1 MYTSHYPLPSWRLW
15 KNCENCSMELFC
27 PELVD
32 IDVESQKSLNVE
44 QDSCMWTTGVK
55 VCIGVIAI
63 ELLRITLALFQNFE
77 SRCASKTFLPEERF
91 LCACIELCKNVQ
103 RCLWNQFV
111 LRNLANSA
119 VGQTRIGLWSYSMN
133 KAEWEEL

>member
-1 MYTSHYPLPSWRLW
+1 MG
-15 KNCENCSMELFC
+15 
-27 PELVD
+27 
-32 IDVESQKSLNVE
+32 
-44 QDSCMWTTGVK
+44 TTGVK
-55 VCIGVIAI
+55 VCIGVSHCHY
-63 ELLRITLALFQNFE
+63 FE
-77 SRCASKTFLPEERF
+77 SSYACKTFIPEERIF
-91 LCACIELCKNVQ
+91 KGFCAHALELCKNVQ